1 MKIKHCRTAALVP
14 KVGLFILKF
23 EHILIERIAGI
34 VEERTGKDRTQP
46 GLSPRSERSRGA
58 EHTIKYV
65 STETRNNAGI
75 SPIMRALPHF
85 TTTQ

>member
-1 MKIKHCRTAALVP
+1 MKIKHCRTAALLP

-46 GLSPRSERSRGA
+46 GYLTAESGLAQEVNEVEARS
-58 EHTIKYV
+58 I
-65 STETRNNAGI
+65 
-75 SPIMRALPHF
+75 L
-85 TTTQ
+85 